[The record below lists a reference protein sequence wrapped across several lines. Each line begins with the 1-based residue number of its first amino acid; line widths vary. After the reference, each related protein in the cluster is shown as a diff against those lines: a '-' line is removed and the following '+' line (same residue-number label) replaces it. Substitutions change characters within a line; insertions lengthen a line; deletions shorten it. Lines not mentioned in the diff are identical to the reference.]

1 MKYFLYIS
9 LFCIQ
14 LTAFSQTT
22 NTDIVFTGVFGG
34 TSMEGNTYLN
44 PTGSETWGGFA
55 NEDVSLYPLSFTDAG
70 EITFTGA
77 TAGTDAEVYFRFEYN
92 PYPDTEP
99 SFNTVAVT
107 VSGTDEAPYS
117 VAIPSQGDNTF
128 SSFLFYVT
136 TLDSPVT
143 LTNVTLYSSAT
154 VACVDESLINPDA
167 VCPTVI
173 DYVCG
178 CNGVT
183 YDNACLATNEG
194 GVTSYTAGE
203 CVNSASVT
211 FQVDMSQETI
221 LGPIYITGQI
231 IDDWCGTCELMDDT
245 DGDGIYTYTRE
256 LSLGTHEYKF
266 NNGGWNGTEALETE
280 ADSACTLSTIDGE
293 NIYVNRVVE
302 ITSGEELILD
312 VVCFNACDA
321 CDGPPPPVKDDVA
334 VTFSVDMSQEFILGN
349 IYITGP
355 SIDGWDGT
363 SVEMTDGDGDN
374 VYDVTVDLA
383 AGVHEYKFNN
393 GGWDGTENLDAT
405 EDAECTITTDGF
417 TNRVIELELDSNV
430 VVVEAGTVCFNSC
443 EGCLVNNVIED
454 GHTSFFNVYPTLVE
468 DFATLTFYGN
478 NQLNKVLIINDIA
491 GKTILRKEIIGAAE
505 KEVVDMSSYESGLYI
520 LTVMT
525 EKESNSTR
533 LIKSK

>member
-9 LFCIQ
+9 LFLTQ

-34 TSMEGNTYLN
+34 TSMDGNTYLT
-44 PTGSETWGGFA
+44 PSGSETWGGFA

-107 VSGTDEAPYS
+107 VSGTDETAYT

-154 VACVDESLINPDA
+154 VACVDESLINPD
-167 VCPTVI
+167 VLCTTDI

-183 YDNACLATNEG
+183 YNNACIATNEG

-211 FQVDMSQETI
+211 FQVDMSQETL
-221 LGPIYITGQI
+221 LGPVYITGQI
-231 IDDWCGTCELMDDT
+231 IDAWCGTSEIMDDS

-266 NNGGWNGTEALETE
+266 NNGGWDGTEALETE
-280 ADSACTLSTIDGE
+280 GDSACTLSTIDGE
-293 NIYVNRVVE
+293 NIYVNRVLE
-302 ITSGEELILD
+302 LTSGDELVLD

-321 CDGPPPPVKDDVA
+321 CDADPVKDDVA
-334 VTFSVDMSQEFILGN
+334 VTFSVDMSQELILGN

-355 SIDGWDGT
+355 SIDGWDGA

-374 VYDVTVDLA
+374 VYDVTIELA
-383 AGVHEYKFNN
+383 PGLHEYKFNN
-393 GGWDGTENLDAT
+393 GGWDGTEALDAT
-405 EDAECTITTDGF
+405 EDAQCTITTDGF
-417 TNRVIELELDSNV
+417 TNRVIELDATVSEV
-430 VVVEAGTVCFNSC
+430 QAGTVCFNSC
-443 EGCLVNNVIED
+443 EECLVNNIIEEE
-454 GHTSFFNVYPTLVE
+454 HTSFFNVYPTLVE
-468 DFATLTFYGN
+468 DFATVKFHGN
-478 NQLNKVLIINDIA
+478 NLLNKVLIINDIA
-491 GKTILRKEIIGAAE
+491 GKTILRKEISGAADN
-505 KEVVDMSSYESGLYI
+505 EVFDMSSYDSGLYI

-525 EKESNSTR
+525 EKESNSVR

>member
-1 MKYFLYIS
+1 MKYFLS
-9 LFCIQ
+9 LSLCLIQ
-14 LTAFSQTT
+14 LTVFSQTT
-22 NTDIVFTGVFGG
+22 NTNIEFTGVFGG
-34 TSMEGNTYLN
+34 TSMDGNTYLN

-55 NEDVSLYPLSFTDAG
+55 NEDVSIYPLSFSEAG
-70 EITFTGA
+70 EISFTGS
-77 TAGTDAEVYFRFEYN
+77 TAGTDADVYFRFEYN

-107 VSGTDEAPYS
+107 VSGTVEADYT

-143 LTNVTLYSSAT
+143 LTNVTLNSSAT
-154 VACVDESLINPDA
+154 VACVDESLINPEA

-178 CNGVT
+178 CDGVT
-183 YDNACLATNEG
+183 YSNDCVAVNEG

-211 FQVDMSQETI
+211 FQVDMSQETV
-221 LGPIYITGQI
+221 LGPVYITGQI
-231 IDDWCGTCELMDDT
+231 IDDWCGTCEVMDDS
-245 DGDGIYTYTRE
+245 DGDGIYTYTTE

-266 NNGGWNGTEALETE
+266 NNGGWDGTESLETE

-293 NIYVNRVVE
+293 NIFVNRVVQL
-302 ITSGEELILD
+302 TSGEDLILD

-321 CDGPPPPVKDDVA
+321 CDTNPPPVKDDVA
-334 VTFSVDMSQEFILGN
+334 VTFSVDMSQEFILGA

-363 SVEMTDGDGDN
+363 SVEMIDGDGDS
-374 VYDVTVDLA
+374 VYDVTIDLA
-383 AGVHEYKFNN
+383 PGTHEYKFNN

-405 EDAECTITTDGF
+405 EDAQCTITTDGF
-417 TNRVIELELDSNV
+417 TNRVIELDATVSEV
-430 VVVEAGTVCFNSC
+430 QAGTVCFNSC
-443 EGCLVNNVIED
+443 EACLVNNIIEEEYA
-454 GHTSFFNVYPTLVE
+454 SFFNVYPTLVE
-468 DFATLTFYGN
+468 DVATIKFYGN
-478 NQLNKVLIINDIA
+478 NPLNKVLIINDIA
-491 GKTILRKEIIGAAE
+491 GKTILTKEISGATE
-505 KEVVDMSSYESGLYI
+505 NEIFDMSAYDSGLYI
-520 LTVMT
+520 LTIIT
-525 EKESNSTR
+525 ENQSHSIR

>member
-1 MKYFLYIS
+1 MKYLFYLS
-9 LFCIQ
+9 LFFIQ

-22 NTDIVFTGVFGG
+22 NTNVVFTGAFGG
-34 TSMEGNTYLN
+34 ASIVENTYLN
-44 PTGSETWGGFA
+44 PTGSEDWAGFA
-55 NEDVSLYPLSFTDAG
+55 NEDVSLYPLSFSDDG

-77 TAGTDAEVYFRFEYN
+77 TAGTDADVYFRFEYN

-107 VSGTDEAPYS
+107 VSGTVETSYT

-128 SSFLFYVT
+128 SSFLLYVT

-143 LTNVTLYSSAT
+143 LTNVTLNSSAT
-154 VACVDESLINPDA
+154 VACIDESLINPEV

-183 YDNACLATNEG
+183 YTNACFAVNGG

-211 FQVDMSQETI
+211 FQVDMSQETL
-221 LGPIYITGQI
+221 LGPLYITGLN
-231 IDDWCGTCELMDDT
+231 IDGWCGTCELMDDS
-245 DGDGIYTYTRE
+245 DGDGIYTYTTE
-256 LSLGTHEYKF
+256 LGLGTQEYKF
-266 NNGGWNGTEALETE
+266 NNGGWDGSESLETE

-293 NIYVNRVVE
+293 LTYVNRVVE
-302 ITSGEELILD
+302 LTSGEELILD

-321 CDGPPPPVKDDVA
+321 CDTDPVQDDVA
-334 VTFSVDMSQEFILGN
+334 VTFSVDMSQEFILGA

-355 SIDGWDGT
+355 SIDGWNGA
-363 SVEMTDGDGDN
+363 SVEMIDGDGDS
-374 VYDVTVDLA
+374 VYDVTIDLA

-393 GGWDGTENLDAT
+393 GGWDGTESLEPS
-405 EDAECTITTDGF
+405 EDALCTLTTDGF
-417 TNRVIELELDSNV
+417 SNRVIEVDTDASELQV
-430 VVVEAGTVCFNSC
+430 GTVCFNSC
-443 EGCLVNNVIED
+443 DVCEVENLIEENH
-454 GHTSFFNVYPTLVE
+454 GPLFTIYPTVTT
-468 DFATLTFYGN
+468 DFTTLKFNGN
-478 NQLNKVLIINDIA
+478 NQLNKVLLINDIA
-491 GKTILRKEIIGAAE
+491 GKTILRKEISGSAD
-505 KEVVDMSSYESGLYI
+505 KEVLDLSSYDSGLYI
-520 LTVMT
+520 LTVIT
-525 EKESNSTR
+525 EIQSNSIR

>member
-1 MKYFLYIS
+1 MKYLLSLS

-14 LTAFSQTT
+14 LTAFSQVT
-22 NTDIVFTGVFGG
+22 NTDVVFTGVFGG
-34 TSMEGNTYLN
+34 TSIDGNTYLN

-55 NEDVSLYPLSFTDAG
+55 NEDVSLYPLSFSDAG

-77 TAGTDAEVYFRFEYN
+77 TAGTDADVYFRFEYN

-107 VSGTDEAPYS
+107 VSGTVETAYT

-143 LTNVTLYSSAT
+143 LTNVTLNSSAT
-154 VACVDESLINPDA
+154 VACVDESLINPEA

-183 YDNACLATNEG
+183 YTNACFAINEG

-211 FQVDMSQETI
+211 FQVDMSQETL
-221 LGPIYITGQI
+221 LGPLYITGLN
-231 IDDWCGTCELMDDT
+231 IDGWCGTCETMEDADS
-245 DGDGIYTYTRE
+245 DGIYTYTTE
-256 LSLGTHEYKF
+256 LGLGTQEYKF
-266 NNGGWNGTEALETE
+266 NNGGWDGSESLETE
-280 ADSACTLSTIDGE
+280 EDGACTITTIDGE
-293 NIYVNRVVE
+293 LTYVNRVLGV
-302 ITSGEELILD
+302 TSGDDLILD

-321 CDGPPPPVKDDVA
+321 CDTDPVQEDVA
-334 VTFSVDMSQEFILGN
+334 VTFSVDMSQEFILGA

-355 SIDGWDGT
+355 SIDGWNGA
-363 SVEMTDGDGDN
+363 SVEMIDDDGDS
-374 VYDVTVDLA
+374 VYDVTIDLA

-393 GGWDGTENLDAT
+393 GGWDGTESLDAT
-405 EDAECTITTDGF
+405 EDALCTLTTDGF
-417 TNRVIELELDSNV
+417 SNRVIEVDTDASELQV
-430 VVVEAGTVCFNSC
+430 GTVCFNSC
-443 EGCLVNNVIED
+443 EGCEIENLIEENH
-454 GHTSFFNVYPTLVE
+454 GPLFTIYPTVTT
-468 DFATLTFYGN
+468 DFTTLKFNGN
-478 NQLNKVLIINDIA
+478 NQLNKVLLINDIA
-491 GKTILRKEIIGAAE
+491 GKTILRKEISGSAD
-505 KEVVDMSSYESGLYI
+505 KEVLDLSSYDSGLYI
-520 LTVMT
+520 LTVIT
-525 EKESNSTR
+525 EIQSNSIR

>member
-1 MKYFLYIS
+1 MKYLLSLS

-14 LTAFSQTT
+14 LIAFSQVT
-22 NTDIVFTGVFGG
+22 NTDVVFTGVFGG
-34 TSMEGNTYLN
+34 TSIDGNTYLN
-44 PTGSETWGGFA
+44 PTGAETWGGFA
-55 NEDVSLYPLSFTDAG
+55 NEDVSLYPLSFSDAG

-77 TAGTDAEVYFRFEYN
+77 TAGTDADVYFRFEYN

-107 VSGTDEAPYS
+107 VSGTVETAYT

-143 LTNVTLYSSAT
+143 LTNVTLNSSAT
-154 VACVDESLINPDA
+154 VSCVDESLINPET
-167 VCPTVI
+167 VCSTVI

-183 YDNACLATNEG
+183 YTNACFAVNEG

-211 FQVDMSQETI
+211 FQVDMSQETL
-221 LGPIYITGQI
+221 LGPLYITGLN
-231 IDDWCGTCELMDDT
+231 IDGWCGTCELMDDS
-245 DGDGIYTYTRE
+245 DGDGIYTYTTE
-256 LSLGTHEYKF
+256 LGLGTQEYKF
-266 NNGGWNGTEALETE
+266 NNGGWDGSESLETE

-293 NIYVNRVVE
+293 LTYVNRVVE
-302 ITSGEELILD
+302 LTSGEELILD

-321 CDGPPPPVKDDVA
+321 CDTDPVQDDVA
-334 VTFSVDMSQEFILGN
+334 VTFSVDMSQEFILGA
-349 IYITGP
+349 IYITGA

-363 SVEMTDGDGDN
+363 SVEMIDGDGDS
-374 VYDVTVDLA
+374 VYDVTIDLA
-383 AGVHEYKFNN
+383 PGTHEYKFNN

-405 EDAECTITTDGF
+405 EDAQCTITTDGF
-417 TNRVIELELDSNV
+417 TNRVIVFDTTVSEV
-430 VVVEAGTVCFNSC
+430 QAGTVCFNSC
-443 EGCLVNNVIED
+443 DVCETVNLIEENH
-454 GHTSFFNVYPTLVE
+454 GPLFTIYPTVTT
-468 DFATLTFYGN
+468 DFTTLKFNGN
-478 NQLNKVLIINDIA
+478 NQLNKVLLINDIA
-491 GKTILRKEIIGAAE
+491 GKTILRKEISGSAD
-505 KEVVDMSSYESGLYI
+505 KEVLDLSSYDSGLYI
-520 LTVMT
+520 LTVIT
-525 EKESNSTR
+525 EIQSNSIR